1 MHPSCNSCGAFEGL
15 KECLHCHKV
24 DLCARCRHHHQS
36 VCEEVQK
43 KKASGQGPTVLRPD
57 IYSSPVVHIPSA
69 RPVSDVDQGLS
80 AVSDLLRD
88 SK

>member
-1 MHPSCNSCGAFEGL
+1 MHPSCNSCGAFENL
-15 KECLHCHKV
+15 KGCKHCPTI
-24 DLCARCRHHHQS
+24 LCDRCRHHHES
-36 VCEEVQK
+36 TCEVVQK

-57 IYSSPVVHIPSA
+57 IYSSPVVHTPSA
-69 RPVSDVDQGLS
+69 HPVSDADQGLA